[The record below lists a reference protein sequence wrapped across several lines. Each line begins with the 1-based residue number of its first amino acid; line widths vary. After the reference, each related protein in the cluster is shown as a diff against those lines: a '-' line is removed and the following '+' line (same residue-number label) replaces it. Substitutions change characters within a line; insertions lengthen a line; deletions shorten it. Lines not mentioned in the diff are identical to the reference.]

1 MSSIEDFFTSLQQ
14 EKEKTYNEMERTK
27 KAVDDLLQFL
37 SSNML
42 FKDYGTFYRLLYNVQ
57 NTITPLIQR
66 LLSFEMTIK
75 RVEAQ
80 AVIEQQQNEQEAAE
94 GEGEQE
100 RKQGLKE
107 KLASIVRVRR
117 KKVQPPKPQEKRIQL
132 IEYGKEIVK
141 RLDTVWDE
149 YRARYYLI
157 MFQDTE
163 EEREREQYSNLEF
176 ISYVSNVCAD
186 IITFIDAAYR
196 MRIQEIEARY
206 ENMVKALTVAE
217 AQQPLPT
224 K

>member
-14 EKEKTYNEMERTK
+14 EKEKTYNEMERAK

-107 KLASIVRVRR
+107 KLASIVRIRRR
-117 KKVQPPKPQEKRIQL
+117 KK
-132 IEYGKEIVK
+132 
-141 RLDTVWDE
+141 
-149 YRARYYLI
+149 
-157 MFQDTE
+157 
-163 EEREREQYSNLEF
+163 
-176 ISYVSNVCAD
+176 
-186 IITFIDAAYR
+186 
-196 MRIQEIEARY
+196 
-206 ENMVKALTVAE
+206 
-217 AQQPLPT
+217 
-224 K
+224 

>member
-14 EKEKTYNEMERTK
+14 EKEKTYSEMEQAK
-27 KAVDDLLQFL
+27 KAVDELLQFL

-57 NTITPLIQR
+57 NTVTPLVQR
-66 LLSFEMTIK
+66 LLSFEMTIR

-80 AVIEQQQNEQEAAE
+80 TIIEQQQTTQP
-94 GEGEQE
+94 GPEGEQE
-100 RKQGLKE
+100 KKEGLKE
-107 KLASIVRVRR
+107 KIASIVRMRR

-132 IEYGKEIVK
+132 IEYGKEIIK
-141 RLDTVWDE
+141 RLDTVWNE

-176 ISYVSNVCAD
+176 ISYVSNICAD
-186 IITFIDAAYR
+186 IITFINAAYQ
-196 MRIQEIEARY
+196 MRIQEIESRY

-217 AQQPLPT
+217 SQQPLPT
-224 K
+224 R

>member
-1 MSSIEDFFTSLQQ
+1 MSSIEDFFASLQN
-14 EKEKTYNEMERTK
+14 EKEKIQSEMDEANGSVK
-27 KAVDDLLQFL
+27 ELLSFL
-37 SSNML
+37 PSNKL

-57 NTITPLIQR
+57 NTVTPLIQR
-66 LLSFEMTIK
+66 LLSFEMAI
-75 RVEAQ
+75 RRIEAQ
-80 AVIEQQQNEQEAAE
+80 TTVEQQQEEKPQEEQQKKE
-94 GEGEQE
+94 
-100 RKQGLKE
+100 GLKA
-107 KLASIVRVRR
+107 KITSIIKVGRR
-117 KKVQPPKPQEKRIQL
+117 KPQTLKPQEKREQL
-132 IEYGKEIVK
+132 IEYGKNIVK

-186 IITFIDAAYR
+186 IITFIDAAYQ

-217 AQQPLPT
+217 SQQPLPSR
-224 K
+224 